1 MRRLLTVFFV
11 LSFALLG
18 TGIALAA
25 DHSDPCTDPRMA
37 MGPCPTDGP
46 VAPSASSSPTP
57 SAAASSAAPS
67 ASAEASTTPEQ
78 VAPGQQRRGLDE
90 EWGTSAAES
99 ASELSELA
107 AERYARSA
115 DQGTA
120 RLLSTYSMSFGIGLV
135 IFAVVMILML
145 ARASRGGRSAEDRAA
160 FLDALPR
167 MLLYVPLMIAIP
179 AMVSF
184 VGGLT
189 QAMGESLAQA
199 SGASFGVFMLDAAVA
214 FRDVGI
220 LDLLGR
226 AFLALILLIVYQL
239 SMLLWLLE
247 DLVAEYA
254 LWILTALIPIAAALS
269 LWPSN
274 RRMFWRIV
282 GVVIGCALVPTVTR
296 FGFWVMF
303 QMIGDRLA
311 QGMDLMAML
320 SVLVVIILSTSMP
333 VIFAFVMPA
342 ILPQGAGAS
351 NGVAGNPR
359 GHLWAAGHQ
368 VKDGVGRLTDQFKG
382 AGQVPNGLP
391 DRAVTGSAAT
401 ARTGAATAG
410 AAGGGA
416 AAGSAGAAGAGGAG
430 AGGAA
435 AGAGPVGV
443 GLLIAAGVA
452 KSVGD
457 ATVGAT
463 RGSALRA
470 NAAAGGGYVTDPD
483 KSSPGRGLAA
493 VPARRGG
500 GSGAEPA
507 AAENA
512 AAAADYAA
520 ESWDDADASGYSMW
534 DHGVAVDEIDEP
546 PAPQTVMAE
555 PVEQPDPV
563 AHPGPT
569 FSWANRPAPPAPPA
583 GVYRVPRRQ
592 PPVPATPPARRVVNG
607 PPPPPKRL
615 GGGRP

>member
-1 MRRLLTVFFV
+1 M
-11 LSFALLG
+11 
-18 TGIALAA
+18 
-25 DHSDPCTDPRMA
+25 
-37 MGPCPTDGP
+37 
-46 VAPSASSSPTP
+46 
-57 SAAASSAAPS
+57 
-67 ASAEASTTPEQ
+67 
-78 VAPGQQRRGLDE
+78 DE

-199 SGASFGVFMLDAAVA
+199 SGASFAVFMVDAAVA

-239 SMLLWLLE
+239 AMLLWLLE

-303 QMIGDRLA
+303 QMVGDQLA
-311 QGMDLMAML
+311 EGMNLMSML

-342 ILPQGAGAS
+342 ILPQGSGAS

-382 AGQVPNGLP
+382 GGQMPNGLP
-391 DRAVTGSAAT
+391 DRAAGTSAGGSAAT
-401 ARTGAATAG
+401 AKTGAATAG
-410 AAGGGA
+410 ASAGGGT
-416 AAGSAGAAGAGGAG
+416 AAGSAG

-435 AGAGPVGV
+435 AAAGPIGA
-443 GLLIAAGVA
+443 GLLIAASVA

-457 ATVGAT
+457 AAVGAT

-483 KSSPGRGLAA
+483 KSSPSRGPAA

-500 GSGAEPA
+500 ASGAEPA
-507 AAENA
+507 AA
-512 AAAADYAA
+512 DYAA
-520 ESWDDADASGYSMW
+520 EAGGEADAGYGMW
-534 DHGVAVDEIDEP
+534 GHGVAAAEP
-546 PAPQTVMAE
+546 EEYAPQQPVMAE
-555 PVEQPDPV
+555 PVEQPSPV
-563 AHPGPT
+563 AHPGPA
-569 FSWANRPAPPAPPA
+569 FSWANRPTPPPVPA

-592 PPVPATPPARRVVNG
+592 PAPVPATPPVRRTVNG

>member
-1 MRRLLTVFFV
+1 M
-11 LSFALLG
+11 
-18 TGIALAA
+18 
-25 DHSDPCTDPRMA
+25 
-37 MGPCPTDGP
+37 
-46 VAPSASSSPTP
+46 
-57 SAAASSAAPS
+57 
-67 ASAEASTTPEQ
+67 
-78 VAPGQQRRGLDE
+78 DE

-107 AERYARSA
+107 AERYMRSA

-368 VKDGVGRLTDQFKG
+368 VKDGVARLTDQFKG
-382 AGQVPNGLP
+382 SGQMPNGLP
-391 DRAVTGSAAT
+391 DRAAAGSAAT

-507 AAENA
+507 AGEGSA
-512 AAAADYAA
+512 AVADYPA
-520 ESWDDADASGYSMW
+520 EGWDEADASSYGMR
-534 DHGVAVDEIDEP
+534 DHGVVVDEVDEQ
-546 PAPQTVMAE
+546 PAPQPVMAE
-555 PVEQPDPV
+555 PVEQPSPV
-563 AHPGPT
+563 GHPGPA
-569 FSWANRPAPPAPPA
+569 FSWANRPAPPPPPA